1 MPALKAYLVSAVI
14 GHWDFVSLV
23 PIVLLTVGSIGCA
36 PAFIPLDKEEMARL
50 QSEPQILVA
59 VYEPARFAYQSPGH
73 PVAPGAA
80 GVFNPTT
87 GASAIG
93 ATTDPRAPV
102 FLLASALE
110 DPVFEVK
117 EVFVRGL
124 AGRLG
129 ATRLVD
135 VQEVLAD
142 DEIQGLRKRFGS
154 GVALDFRT
162 RSWGLLQGAT
172 RLFPYQIAYEVRSR
186 LLRLSDA
193 RVLWQGHC
201 QYDGRYARGNLD
213 EATANSPPLLQERF
227 KEAADACAKTLL
239 SQLLDRPRSDR

>member
-1 MPALKAYLVSAVI
+1 MPALKAYIVSAVI
-14 GHWDFVSLV
+14 GRRDFVSLL
-23 PIVLLTVGSIGCA
+23 PIVLLTLGSIGCA
-36 PAFIPLDKEEMARL
+36 PAFVPLDKEEMARL
-50 QSEPQILVA
+50 RSEPQILVMA
-59 VYEPARFAYQSPGH
+59 YEPPPFGYQSPLT

-80 GVFNPTT
+80 GVFNPAT

-135 VQEVLAD
+135 VQEVLAH
-142 DEIQGLRKRFGS
+142 DEIQGLAKRFGNE
-154 GVALDFRT
+154 VVLDFRT
-162 RSWGLLQGAT
+162 RSWGLLQAAT
-172 RLFPYQIAYEVRSR
+172 RLYPYQIVYEVRSR

-193 RVLWQGHC
+193 RILWQGHC
-201 QYDGRYARGNLD
+201 QYDGRYARANVD
-213 EATANSPPLLQERF
+213 EAAANSVPALREKFSQ
-227 KEAADACAKTLL
+227 AAEACANVLL
-239 SQLLDRPRSDR
+239 AQILDRQR